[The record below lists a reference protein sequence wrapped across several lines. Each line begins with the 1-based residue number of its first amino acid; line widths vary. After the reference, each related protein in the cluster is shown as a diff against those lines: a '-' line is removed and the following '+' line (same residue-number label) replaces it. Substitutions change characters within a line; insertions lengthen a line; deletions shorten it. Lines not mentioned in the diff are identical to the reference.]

1 MSPPIAYERWLI
13 FERSIVPT
21 TFRFFLVPSYV
32 CSLNPNR
39 LSNHVAVI
47 WQPDRAKPGRAKRDL
62 VSRIFASWNELNGW
76 LRQIDGLRR
85 VA

>member
-1 MSPPIAYERWLI
+1 MKGQ
-13 FERSIVPT
+13 
-21 TFRFFLVPSYV
+21 
-32 CSLNPNR
+32 R
-39 LSNHVAVI
+39 LLE
-47 WQPDRAKPGRAKRDL
+47 QPHRAKPGRAKRDL